1 MIETGKIINGDCSEV
16 MKTFPES
23 SIDSNTKILPY
34 MIEYSPCIKLRVSS
48 SRSLGENVQNNYTDA
63 YKWVEEQGIAIN
75 EKLFDKYFEP
85 TWKARSIKDGKKR
98 KFYISENLKDAA
110 WKWWDTKGQIPADD
124 IAKEFQVGTKEL
136 TLYLQAQ
143 IFQHASTGT
152 LSDNP
157 DFFNAYYE
165 AYHGKPSEQHFF

>member
-1 MIETGKIINGDCSEV
+1 MKESNISEFKI
-16 MKTFPES
+16 F
-23 SIDSNTKILPY
+23 
-34 MIEYSPCIKLRVSS
+34 R
-48 SRSLGENVQNNYTDA
+48 R
-63 YKWVEEQGIAIN
+63 KWVSYFRAKRKNMPEVYYKRGDKMIRFYDFTFFVSMEDQ
-75 EKLFDKYFEP
+75 KLFFDDLNRLD
-85 TWKARSIKDGKKR
+85 TSRGGKKR

-124 IAKEFQVGTKEL
+124 IAKEFQIGTKEL

-143 IFQHASTGT
+143 IFQQASTGT

-165 AYHGKPSEQHFF
+165 AYYGKPSEQHFF